1 MSEAVVV
8 GSQSGGSLHAL
19 AAHAADQLQLEQ
31 NQQQE
36 SEVTHAA
43 KRPLRVAAPK
53 PGAHEGFDGEPYYD
67 GHSEDEYREKDAERG
82 ALVLPA
88 IQGGGSTHGP
98 FFERACKKLP
108 ERALS
113 PWLST
118 EEKNMKK
125 KFVFSG
131 RKKLCVTANIFQF
144 LTEKSPK
151 KMLEKIMCDRSLS
164 NLLTHCPCMHPV
176 MQPYIECVHLTRK
189 AWSLKGEMRGIQD
202 EFSTI

>member
-1 MSEAVVV
+1 MPPRGKQGSTGRGRGARGHPARKYRCPDQPSKKAQVPRSDEEQHKPSKDLQMSEAVVV

-88 IQGGGSTHGP
+88 IQGG
-98 FFERACKKLP
+98 
-108 ERALS
+108 
-113 PWLST
+113 
-118 EEKNMKK
+118 
-125 KFVFSG
+125 
-131 RKKLCVTANIFQF
+131 
-144 LTEKSPK
+144 
-151 KMLEKIMCDRSLS
+151 
-164 NLLTHCPCMHPV
+164 
-176 MQPYIECVHLTRK
+176 
-189 AWSLKGEMRGIQD
+189 
-202 EFSTI
+202 